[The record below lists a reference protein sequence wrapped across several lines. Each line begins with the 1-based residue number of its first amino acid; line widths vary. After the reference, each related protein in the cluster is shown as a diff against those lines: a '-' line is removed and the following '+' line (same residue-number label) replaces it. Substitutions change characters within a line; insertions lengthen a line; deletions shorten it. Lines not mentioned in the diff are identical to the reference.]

1 MFRGKTQYFERKRQ
15 LLAKQKIGNN
25 FGLPTQ
31 KQISGKKP
39 KQRKECMLF

>member
-1 MFRGKTQYFERKRQ
+1 MQFMFREKNQYFERKRQ

-31 KQISGKKP
+31 K
-39 KQRKECMLF
+39 